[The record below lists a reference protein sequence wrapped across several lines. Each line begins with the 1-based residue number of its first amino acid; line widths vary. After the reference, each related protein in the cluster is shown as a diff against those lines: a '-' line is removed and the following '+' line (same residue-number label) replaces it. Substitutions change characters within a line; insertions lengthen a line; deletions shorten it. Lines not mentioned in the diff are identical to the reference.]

1 MAETLAEIIDWGKR
15 LETAYMEAVD
25 DGLDS
30 TARDHDAALVQFYAT
45 NGSRLLAVAKA
56 AVECER
62 DPLGGGFTA
71 LRAAVRGADEGG
83 NDGR

>member
-1 MAETLAEIIDWGKR
+1 MAETLAEILAEGER
-15 LETAYMEAVD
+15 LETEYDRAVR
-25 DGLDS
+25 DGFDS
-30 TARDHDAALVQFYAT
+30 TAHALWDEKCSFWDDHART
-45 NGSRLLAVAKA
+45 LLAVAKA

-62 DPLGGGFTA
+62 DPEGGGFTA